1 VSPSSNSSPAR
12 WSPNEMPNRDHG
24 ICLAASGEDAPGVMG
39 TNTRQ
44 RDALDWTPSLAP
56 PHSRGPEALSR
67 ISAPPPSPETTGGGR
82 PVPARQ
88 HLSVEW
94 AGMRERTCF

>member
-1 VSPSSNSSPAR
+1 
-12 WSPNEMPNRDHG
+12 MPNRDHG
-24 ICLAASGEDAPGVMG
+24 IGLAACGEDASGVMG

-44 RDALDWTPSLAP
+44 REALDWTSSLAP

-67 ISAPPPSPETTGGGR
+67 ISAPPPSPEQTGGGQTV
-82 PVPARQ
+82 PVRQ

-94 AGMRERTCF
+94 DGMRERTCF

>member
-1 VSPSSNSSPAR
+1 
-12 WSPNEMPNRDHG
+12 MPNQDPRIG
-24 ICLAASGEDAPGVMG
+24 LAARGEDTSGVMG

-44 RDALDWTPSLAP
+44 REAFDWTSSLAP
-56 PHSRGPEALSR
+56 P
-67 ISAPPPSPETTGGGR
+67 PPPSPVLTGGGQ

-94 AGMRERTCF
+94 DGMRERTCF

>member
-1 VSPSSNSSPAR
+1 
-12 WSPNEMPNRDHG
+12 MPKRDHG
-24 ICLAASGEDAPGVMG
+24 IGLAACGEDASGVMG

-44 RDALDWTPSLAP
+44 RVALIGHPLSLHP
-56 PHSRGPEALSR
+56 IREGLKALSR

-82 PVPARQ
+82 SAPVRH

-94 AGMRERTCF
+94 DGMRERTCF